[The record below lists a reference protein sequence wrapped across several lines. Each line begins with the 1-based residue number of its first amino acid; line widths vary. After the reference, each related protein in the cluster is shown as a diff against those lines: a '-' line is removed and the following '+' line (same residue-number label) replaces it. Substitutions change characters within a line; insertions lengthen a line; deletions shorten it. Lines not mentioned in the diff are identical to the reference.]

1 MSDRAPRSERPSDH
15 RDHRPQQP
23 PGGLDDATLAFA
35 HRMFDL
41 ARAGGTELLDQVDA
55 GLPADLTDA
64 RGNTLLLLAVYHG
77 HRDLAVGLL
86 ARGAEPERVNDRGQ
100 TPLAAAAF
108 RGLLDVVE
116 ALLAAGA
123 DPLGGTPSALE
134 TARFFDQRE
143 AAALLEDHLARGAGP
158 RA

>member
-1 MSDRAPRSERPSDH
+1 MSEGPGEERREPPR
-15 RDHRPQQP
+15 P
-23 PGGLDDATLAFA
+23 PTGGLDDATLAFA

-41 ARAGGTELLDQVDA
+41 ARAGDAALLDQVEA

-64 RGNTLLLLAVYHG
+64 SGNTLLLLAVYHG
-77 HRDLAVGLL
+77 HRDLAMGLL
-86 ARGAEPERVNDRGQ
+86 ARGADPERVNDRGQ

-108 RGLLDVVE
+108 RGLLDVAD

-134 TARFFDQRE
+134 TARFFEQRE

-158 RA
+158 PA